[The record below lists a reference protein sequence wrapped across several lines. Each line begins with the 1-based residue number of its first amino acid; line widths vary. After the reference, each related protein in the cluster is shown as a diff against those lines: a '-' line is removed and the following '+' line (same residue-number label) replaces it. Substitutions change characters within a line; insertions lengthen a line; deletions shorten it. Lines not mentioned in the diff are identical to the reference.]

1 MKAPDQVA
9 TLSCR
14 SLSQPTLTRIS
25 DDLSDTESVSSAHE
39 IDTRTC
45 FAEVLYSFNPG
56 GPEELPLQKGDLVE
70 VIEKSSGPWWYGKI
84 KHDQVIV
91 GSVKPQHGWFPKD
104 FVEILPHFA
113 KPRVPQQ
120 QQHRHRS
127 NKVNNHHNNRKHHHH
142 HHHRRSRSQS
152 VEVQQSSEDDDSD
165 EDEVEEEEE
174 EEETVQ
180 VIDVLSPEEKVPSPT
195 NCDTN
200 RVVADVEGSRTSSHH
215 HQHQQQTSETFRE
228 NAMRELIEAEV
239 NYVKL
244 LESICVG

>member
-1 MKAPDQVA
+1 MPKRAPPLKAPSEIA

-14 SLSQPTLTRIS
+14 SLSQPTLHRIS

-39 IDTRTC
+39 VDTRSSY
-45 FAEVLYSFNPG
+45 AEVLYSFNPG

-104 FVEILPHFA
+104 FVELLPHFA
-113 KPRVPQQ
+113 KPRTPHQRPQ
-120 QQHRHRS
+120 
-127 NKVNNHHNNRKHHHH
+127 RKHHHH

-152 VEVQQSSEDDDSD
+152 VEVQQSSEDDD
-165 EDEVEEEEE
+165 EDDDRGVR
-174 EEETVQ
+174 
-180 VIDVLSPEEKVPSPT
+180 VISPEEKVPSPT
-195 NCDTN
+195 INCDT
-200 RVVADVEGSRTSSHH
+200 REKVEGGRPS
-215 HQHQQQTSETFRE
+215 QTGETFRE